1 MKLILLIIQILI
13 GFQLSLFSQPDIVK
27 SNAIKRIVFL
37 GNSITYAGEYIS
49 FIETYF
55 KLHYPEKQLE
65 FINVGLP
72 SETVSGLSEKNHA
85 NGRFPRPDLHERLD
99 RVLEN
104 LNPDLVFACYGMND
118 GIYLPFSDK
127 RFKKF
132 KKGIFGLNKK
142 VVDSGASIIHVT
154 PPIYDREKGEAYANV
169 LDIYSDWLL
178 SLKYTES
185 WEVIDLH
192 WPMKKYLENKR
203 QDDPAS
209 FLAKDG
215 IHPGREG
222 HWLMAKSILT
232 ALEKDVGGQLKK
244 FNPLENNDSKVNDLL
259 KLVEKRQKI
268 VKDAWLNHIGYT
280 RPEMPA
286 GVKIDDA
293 KIQSENIEKQIQ
305 ELIETENQ

>member
-1 MKLILLIIQILI
+1 MKGILVVILILI

-27 SNAIKRIVFL
+27 SNTIKRIVFL

-72 SETVSGLSEKNHA
+72 SETLSGLSEKNHA

-118 GIYLPFSDK
+118 GIYLPFDEK
-127 RFKKF
+127 RFRKF
-132 KKGIFGLNKK
+132 KKGIYRLHKK
-142 VVDSGASIIHVT
+142 IVDSGASIIHVT

-192 WPMKKYLENKR
+192 WPMKKYLEDKR
-203 QDDPAS
+203 QDDPVS

-268 VKDAWLNHIGYT
+268 VKDAWLNHIGHT
-280 RPEMPA
+280 RPEMPV